1 VFDVPPASPAVGDI
15 LYIGIESAIV
25 DSGPFTSVVF
35 DLTLI
40 GPNILGVAWEYWN
53 GGWVNLIISEATIY
67 DMVNG
72 WFGVQGVGS
81 IAFNQPGDWA
91 TNNPGMGVTGYW
103 IRARITSIGWV
114 MATSPQQRNR
124 DIYTVVRPSVDIDEL
139 QVLGDIPALAQSL
152 IYTWG
157 DYHNIKSIIM
167 GTRSSDRGSS
177 FRMYL
182 NLSDEQN
189 PAGVNVTPGLN
200 TAFAAYMEAPT
211 GRAIRYNPGAG
222 QTGVVSISL
231 DASISNDYFGR
242 YRCYLRVDREAAVT
256 DCTAQLKIGLQDA
269 SGLYTSYYYT
279 SETLTIASEVEAY
292 LLDFGI
298 VDVPGFGI
306 AANNEILMP
315 LIFEINLANTTANP
329 DVYLYDLILIPID
342 EWSGEFANYNP
353 DVNLEALGIV
363 VYPEYHYLDVN
374 SLDMKRRVSAFMRY
388 SENGELRYS
397 WKVITSEEM
406 QLQANADQQ
415 LFVLMRSWDTADNV
429 WIAEVKEIGTTQLY
443 ANARYLSMRGSR

>member
-1 VFDVPPASPAVGDI
+1 
-15 LYIGIESAIV
+15 
-25 DSGPFTSVVF
+25 
-35 DLTLI
+35 
-40 GPNILGVAWEYWN
+40 
-53 GGWVNLIISEATIY
+53 
-67 DMVNG
+67 
-72 WFGVQGVGS
+72 
-81 IAFNQPGDWA
+81 
-91 TNNPGMGVTGYW
+91 MGVTGYW
-103 IRARITSIGWV
+103 IRARITAIG
-114 MATSPQQRNR
+114 AAPAAPRQQNR

-211 GRAIRYNPGAG
+211 GRAIRYNPGAT